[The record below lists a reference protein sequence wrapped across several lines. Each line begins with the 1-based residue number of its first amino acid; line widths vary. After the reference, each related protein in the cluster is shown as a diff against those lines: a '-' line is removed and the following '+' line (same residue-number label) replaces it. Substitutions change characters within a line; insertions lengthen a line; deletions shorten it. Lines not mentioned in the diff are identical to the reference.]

1 MDAPLRYTFHESP
14 VGPLLMAGWSDVLHV
29 LSFPKGHKARAPK
42 ADWLRD
48 DTILT
53 AHRTQLDAY
62 FAGRLTAFDLPIMP
76 EGSPFQM
83 MVWRALQDIPYGET
97 VSYGEIARRIGE
109 PLSASRAVGTANG
122 DNPIPIIIPCHR
134 VIGADGSLTG
144 FGGGLPVK
152 TFLLELEDRVAQKP
166 GKQLGLF
173 GPDQPLRRPMTAPA
187 MAPQTMPAK
196 IQNTTA

>member
-1 MDAPLRYTFHESP
+1 M
-14 VGPLLMAGWSDVLHV
+14 
-29 LSFPKGHKARAPK
+29 
-42 ADWLRD
+42 
-48 DTILT
+48 LT
-53 AHRTQLDAY
+53 EHRRQLDGY
-62 FAGRLTAFDLPIMP
+62 FAGKRTAFDLAFQP
-76 EGSPFQM
+76 EGSPFQLA
-83 MVWRALQDIPYGET
+83 VWRALLDIPYGET

-109 PLSASRAVGTANG
+109 PVSASRAVGAANG

>member
-1 MDAPLRYTFHESP
+1 MDERTLSYTWHDSP
-14 VGPLLMAGWSDVLHV
+14 VGPLLIAGRDGVLHV
-29 LSFPKGHKARAPK
+29 LSFPSGHKKREPK
-42 ADWLRD
+42 PGWTRD
-48 DTILT
+48 DTILPE
-53 AHRTQLDAY
+53 HRAQLDAY
-62 FAGRLTAFDLPIMP
+62 FAGVLTEFDLAVTP
-76 EGSPFQM
+76 EGSPFQLS
-83 MVWRALQDIPYGET
+83 VWQELTRIPYGET

-109 PLSASRAVGTANG
+109 PLSASRAVGAANG

-173 GPDQPLRRPMTAPA
+173 G
-187 MAPQTMPAK
+187 
-196 IQNTTA
+196 

>member
-29 LSFPKGHKARAPK
+29 LSFPQGHKARAPK

-53 AHRTQLDAY
+53 AHRAQLDAY

-83 MVWRALQDIPYGET
+83 MVWRALQDVPYGET

-152 TFLLELEDRVAQKP
+152 SFLLELEDRVAQKP
-166 GKQLGLF
+166 GKQLALF
-173 GPDQPLRRPMTAPA
+173 
-187 MAPQTMPAK
+187 
-196 IQNTTA
+196 